1 VSANKGFDET
11 VAALRR
17 PLCATVP
24 AGDHLQIPKTELGAP
39 IAELT
44 AWCIRYA
51 AREDVQRLERRG
63 VCWRAVNFP
72 NERSN
77 MIKLQRLGHVLISV
91 RDLERSRDFYTRIL
105 GFKVLEQDP
114 DHGGLFLSVGGLG
127 NTLDLFPCKN
137 PQAVAASDAD
147 LAGRNG
153 LGLGHMAFAVET
165 EDDLRDAYFALQAA
179 GVPILR
185 AIDHVSQKSVYF
197 HDPDK
202 NLLEI
207 VWERPD
213 ALEIFAR
220 GRGDEDKP
228 LTFSR

>member
-1 VSANKGFDET
+1 
-11 VAALRR
+11 
-17 PLCATVP
+17 
-24 AGDHLQIPKTELGAP
+24 
-39 IAELT
+39 
-44 AWCIRYA
+44 
-51 AREDVQRLERRG
+51 
-63 VCWRAVNFP
+63 
-72 NERSN
+72 

-91 RDLERSRDFYTRIL
+91 RDLEKSKDFYTRLL

-114 DHGGLFLSVGGLG
+114 EHGGLFLSIGGLG
-127 NTLDLFPCKN
+127 NTFDLFQCTN
-137 PQAVAASDAD
+137 PAAVATSDED

-153 LGLGHMAFAVET
+153 LGVRHIAFAVET
-165 EDDLRDAYFALQAA
+165 EDDLRNAYFALQSA

-185 AIDHVSQKSVYF
+185 AIDHVSQKSIYF

-228 LTFSR
+228 LTFS

>member
-1 VSANKGFDET
+1 
-11 VAALRR
+11 
-17 PLCATVP
+17 
-24 AGDHLQIPKTELGAP
+24 
-39 IAELT
+39 
-44 AWCIRYA
+44 
-51 AREDVQRLERRG
+51 
-63 VCWRAVNFP
+63 
-72 NERSN
+72 
-77 MIKLQRLGHVLISV
+77 MIKLQRLGHILFSV
-91 RDLERSRDFYTRIL
+91 RDLERSKDFYTRIL

-114 DHGGLFLSVGGLG
+114 EHGGLFLAIDGLG
-127 NTLDLFPCKN
+127 NTLDLFQCTN
-137 PQAVAASDAD
+137 PDAVAQSDED

-153 LGLGHMAFAVET
+153 LGVRHTAFAVET

-185 AIDHVSQKSVYF
+185 AIDHVSQKSIYF

-213 ALEIFAR
+213 ALEIFAK

>member
-1 VSANKGFDET
+1 
-11 VAALRR
+11 
-17 PLCATVP
+17 
-24 AGDHLQIPKTELGAP
+24 
-39 IAELT
+39 
-44 AWCIRYA
+44 
-51 AREDVQRLERRG
+51 
-63 VCWRAVNFP
+63 
-72 NERSN
+72 
-77 MIKLQRLGHVLISV
+77 MIKLQRLGHILFSV
-91 RDLERSRDFYTRIL
+91 RDLERSKDFYTRIL

-114 DHGGLFLSVGGLG
+114 EHGGLFLAIDGLG
-127 NTLDLFPCKN
+127 NTLDLFQCTN
-137 PQAVAASDAD
+137 PDAVAQSDED

-153 LGLGHMAFAVET
+153 LGVRHTAFAVET

-185 AIDHVSQKSVYF
+185 AIDHVSQKSIYF
-197 HDPDK
+197 HDPDR

-213 ALEIFAR
+213 ALEIFAQ